1 MCTDYQHE
9 RDDVAEAV
17 ESEIGVRASV
27 TGPPAPVFAAA
38 AATVGIASGVFAL
51 GAPGLHGAARAVGGD
66 SVVSNRTLAQDA
78 LGVLPFGGAFKGI
91 SRVVAAGRD
100 ADAAANFG
108 LVDTVAAL
116 IADPTVLGYF
126 APKNG
131 RQTVEAALPG
141 GDLLV
146 AFENA
151 WETGS
156 EKDRAAR
163 QGK

>member
-1 MCTDYQHE
+1 MRFSSKPLTIRRQ
-9 RDDVAEAV
+9 
-17 ESEIGVRASV
+17 
-27 TGPPAPVFAAA
+27 PP
-38 AATVGIASGVFAL
+38 
-51 GAPGLHGAARAVGGD
+51 
-66 SVVSNRTLAQDA
+66 
-78 LGVLPFGGAFKGI
+78 
-91 SRVVAAGRD
+91 
-100 ADAAANFG
+100 
-108 LVDTVAAL
+108 
-116 IADPTVLGYF
+116 DPTVLGYF

>member
-1 MCTDYQHE
+1 MTIRRQ
-9 RDDVAEAV
+9 
-17 ESEIGVRASV
+17 
-27 TGPPAPVFAAA
+27 PP
-38 AATVGIASGVFAL
+38 
-51 GAPGLHGAARAVGGD
+51 
-66 SVVSNRTLAQDA
+66 
-78 LGVLPFGGAFKGI
+78 
-91 SRVVAAGRD
+91 
-100 ADAAANFG
+100 
-108 LVDTVAAL
+108 
-116 IADPTVLGYF
+116 DPTVLGYF

>member
-1 MCTDYQHE
+1 MQRTCLLVTP
-9 RDDVAEAV
+9 
-17 ESEIGVRASV
+17 V
-27 TGPPAPVFAAA
+27 TGPLAPAFAAVASA
-38 AATVGIASGVFAL
+38 AATVGVASGACAL
-51 GAPGLHGAARAVGGD
+51 GALGLHGTARAVGGD
-66 SVVSNRTLAQDA
+66 SVVSDRTLAQDA
-78 LGVLPFGGAFKGI
+78 LGVLPFGGVFKGI

-108 LVDTVAAL
+108 LVDTVAAF
-116 IADPTVLGYF
+116 IADPTALGYF
-126 APKNG
+126 APENG

-163 QGK
+163 QGKWAAP